1 MSLLLCNSVHQNKT
15 CSSRGE
21 ICFSSSK
28 RLKLAQL
35 PGWFCGGLKY
45 PAFPFPFPRPFR
57 LKRSVCQ
64 GGANIENVVERSLDW
79 LEWFS
84 FSVGTLEPPK
94 SDARRPDNPPRV
106 GQGGNIGK
114 SRHSSRQVSGMSWD
128 SRLYRLLRLD
138 SMNVQFKSSG
148 LAVIYLCSRKFSFRA
163 FIVRCTCWYIHIYS
177 ILFSIWHITY
187 FTAAKSTLKGKVN
200 SSRCNCMQSMSSCV
214 RNVYLGIL

>member
-1 MSLLLCNSVHQNKT
+1 MSLLLCNCNAVHQNKT

-21 ICFSSSK
+21 ICFSSPK
-28 RLKLAQL
+28 RLKVAQL

-64 GGANIENVVERSLDW
+64 GRANIENVVERSLDW

-94 SDARRPDNPPRV
+94 SGARRPDNPPRV

-114 SRHSSRQVSGMSWD
+114 SRHSSRQVSALSWD
-128 SRLYRLLRLD
+128 SRLYRVLRLD
-138 SMNVQFKSSG
+138 SIMYN
-148 LAVIYLCSRKFSFRA
+148 SR
-163 FIVRCTCWYIHIYS
+163 V
-177 ILFSIWHITY
+177 LV
-187 FTAAKSTLKGKVN
+187 L
-200 SSRCNCMQSMSSCV
+200 Q
-214 RNVYLGIL
+214 

>member
-1 MSLLLCNSVHQNKT
+1 MRGPWLLQAVQTARLLSWSRPSNLVQQKNFCYS

-28 RLKLAQL
+28 RLKVAQL

-64 GGANIENVVERSLDW
+64 GRANIENVVERSLDW

-94 SDARRPDNPPRV
+94 SGARRPDNPPRV

-114 SRHSSRQVSGMSWD
+114 SRHSSRQVSGMS
-128 SRLYRLLRLD
+128 
-138 SMNVQFKSSG
+138 
-148 LAVIYLCSRKFSFRA
+148 
-163 FIVRCTCWYIHIYS
+163 
-177 ILFSIWHITY
+177 
-187 FTAAKSTLKGKVN
+187 
-200 SSRCNCMQSMSSCV
+200 
-214 RNVYLGIL
+214 